1 MFEKNQL
8 ELIKEI
14 EESEERDNEETDSL
28 QDGRLSQLV
37 SDSPDLRRLRKRI
50 MKKLTWRKKMKQL
63 PPLQDGRS
71 SQLVSVFLKAL
82 LKKRVNKCN

>member
-1 MFEKNQL
+1 MFEKNQV

-37 SDSPDLRRLRKRI
+37 SDSPDLRRLRKRMI
-50 MKKLTWRKKMKQL
+50 QISPVNSTELL
-63 PPLQDGRS
+63 GNI
-71 SQLVSVFLKAL
+71 LVQ
-82 LKKRVNKCN
+82 